1 MLTPS
6 EKNLQNIIYTTN
18 SMKTVFF
25 TILSVFLFTGYSF
38 AQAQQSKSDSLYL
51 NIIIP
56 EEDYV
61 TYSYSRYRVAANTH
75 PNAVAYIN
83 GNEAKVYR
91 NGAFIDVIAHDSD
104 TTAIE
109 FRVEMNGK
117 SLSDTLYLVQPI
129 PVKPNFDENIITDMR
144 VQPSSDLWLE
154 SGEVLQVQF
163 LGKPGQDA
171 VFNIDGF
178 IRNIPMTEIPNGEG
192 SLYKGEY
199 KVQPNDNIRDRKI
212 TFKMKKGLFGY
223 HKRTSEHSVSFLKK
237 PLVGEVISESAYL
250 NIGMGTDRLGGA
262 KYGTIAQGVML
273 NIVGKKSD
281 NYKVRLSQSLEAW
294 IPANFVE
301 LKDEWAQPAQS
312 LTGNIRIAGQGDK
325 DVITLSLSEKLPYIS
340 YQEIDPNKI
349 IVDVFGATSNT
360 NWKIKHLT
368 SSGIKDV
375 DWKQVENDRYRL
387 IIELEHSQNWGYSVG
402 YGWGSQ
408 MKIEVRRPPIITSVM
423 NPLAGRTIAVDAGHG
438 GSNKGSLGA
447 AGNLEKDVTLQIS
460 KIIEGKLQDKGV
472 NVVMLRTNDD
482 YVYMSDR
489 RDLTIESK
497 ADVLVSIHTNS
508 IGYGSDPRDIY
519 GTGSFYKHIAFK
531 PLAAIMYNNMTALG
545 LKDYGLT
552 GSFNFSLNAPIEF
565 PNVLVETAFISNPEE
580 ELLLTDEEFQHKIAD
595 AVISGLEQF
604 YLENA
609 FIETVSDMPDK

>member
-1 MLTPS
+1 
-6 EKNLQNIIYTTN
+6 
-18 SMKTVFF
+18 MK
-25 TILSVFLFTGYSF
+25 SVFITFVSILLIAGSGLV
-38 AQAQQSKSDSLYL
+38 QAQQSDPESLYL
-51 NIIIP
+51 NIVIP
-56 EEDYV
+56 EQEYV
-61 TYSYSRYRVAANTH
+61 TYSFSRYRVAANTN

-83 GNEAKVYR
+83 GNEVKVYST
-91 NGAFIDVIAHDSD
+91 GAFVDVIEHEND

-117 SLSDTLYLVQPI
+117 SLSDTLYLVRPEPTI
-129 PVKPNFDENIITDMR
+129 PNFDENIITDMR

-163 LGKPGQDA
+163 LGKSGQDA

-178 IRNIPMTEIPNGEG
+178 KRNIPMTEFPREHG

-199 KVQPNDNIRDRKI
+199 KVGLNDDISERKI
-212 TFKMKKGLFGY
+212 TFKIKKGLFGY
-223 HKRTSEHSVSFLKK
+223 HKRTSTHKVSFLKK
-237 PLVGEVISESAYL
+237 PLVGEVVTDNAYL
-250 NIGMGTDRLGGA
+250 NVGMGTDRLGGA
-262 KYGTIAQGVML
+262 KYGTIAKGVKL

-281 NYKVRLSQSLEAW
+281 NYKVRLSKSLDAW
-294 IPANFVE
+294 IPVDFVE
-301 LKDEWAQPAQS
+301 IKDSWAKPARS
-312 LTGNIRIAGQGDK
+312 LTGNIRVSGQAGK
-325 DVITLSLSEKLPYIS
+325 DIITLSLSEKLPYLS

-360 NWKIKHLT
+360 NWKVKHLT
-368 SSGIKDV
+368 STGIKNV
-375 DWKQVENDRYRL
+375 EWRQVENDRYRL
-387 IIELEHSQNWGYSVG
+387 IIDLANSQNWGYSVG

-408 MKIEVRRPPIITSVM
+408 LKIEVRRPPIITSVI
-423 NPLAGRTIAVDAGHG
+423 NPLTGRTIAVDAGHG
-438 GSNKGSLGA
+438 GNNKGSLGA
-447 AGNLEKDVTLQIS
+447 AGFLEKDVTLQIS
-460 KIIEGKLQDKGV
+460 KIIEQKLLDKGA

-482 YVYMSDR
+482 YVYMSKR
-489 RDLTIESK
+489 REITIEEK
-497 ADVLVSIHTNS
+497 ADILVSIHTNS
-508 IGYGSDPRDIY
+508 IGYGSDPRDIH

-531 PLAAIMYNNMTALG
+531 PLAAIMYKNMTDLG

-580 ELLLTDEEFQHKIAD
+580 EILLTDEEFQHKIAD

-609 FIETVSDMPDK
+609 FIESVSDMPDK